1 MNLAEQY
8 EKLLAEYDRIL
19 SLSEQ
24 ILVGLKRGAEE
35 SVLDSLLQK
44 KKTAGENITK
54 LTRQIASSEIKSRSV
69 SNSGTLS
76 LMKDLFKQVKQRAQL
91 LQQVED
97 QIRDVLQQKD
107 SQSN

>member
-8 EKLLAEYDRIL
+8 ERLLAEYDQVL
-19 SLSEQ
+19 SLSKQ
-24 ILVGLKRGAEE
+24 ILHGLKSGADEN
-35 SVLDSLLQK
+35 VLDSLLGK
-44 KKTAGENITK
+44 KKAAGENITR
-54 LTRQIASSEIKSRSV
+54 LTRQIASSEIKNRSV

-97 QIRDVLQQKD
+97 RIREILQQKD

>member
-8 EKLLAEYDRIL
+8 EKLLAEYDRVL

-24 ILVGLKRGAEE
+24 ILDGLKRGAGEI
-35 SVLDSLLQK
+35 VLDSLLQK
-44 KKTAGENITK
+44 KKTAGENIAQ
-54 LTRQIASSEIKSRSV
+54 LTRHITASEIEGRSV
-69 SNSGTLS
+69 LNSGTLS

-97 QIRDVLQQKD
+97 QIKDVLQQKD
-107 SQSN
+107 SKSN